1 MCVLGYAVTMCAH
14 QSLTFESMSLILAL
28 DASADACSVALSL
41 PNGSTLTR
49 VSHEPRAHATYLLPF
64 VESVLQEADLSLS
77 QLDAIACAV
86 GPGSFTGLR
95 IALSTAQGLAF
106 SVQKNIIPV
115 NSLAAMVES
124 VTVQESVAN
133 QKPAA
138 EHCAEQY
145 EDNNRLT
152 YLPIMDARMN
162 EIYWGHYASALSPLS
177 QKTALVSG
185 EKDFVAALSEIDQDN
200 ILLVGDAWLRV
211 PFAQSAAQAL
221 ELVPISTQSDAGSV
235 LRLAMQHFAAGH
247 KGENPSKVDLC
258 YCRNSVAWDK
268 RQPIRPR

>member
-1 MCVLGYAVTMCAH
+1 
-14 QSLTFESMSLILAL
+14 MSLILAL

-49 VSHEPRAHATYLLPF
+49 ISHEPRAHATYLLSF
-64 VESVLQEADLSLS
+64 VESVLEEANISLS
-77 QLDAIACAV
+77 RLDAIACAV

-124 VTVQESVAN
+124 VILQESIVKRGLLVE
-133 QKPAA
+133 QRST
-138 EHCAEQY
+138 AEQTV
-145 EDNNRLT
+145 NNDDLT
-152 YLPIMDARMN
+152 YLPLMDARMN
-162 EIYWGHYASALSPLS
+162 EVYWGHYAAPLSPLP

-185 EKDFVAALSEIDQDN
+185 EKDFVAALSQIAQQKVRLIGESWDN
-200 ILLVGDAWLRV
+200 V
-211 PFAQSAAQAL
+211 PFAQAAAKAL
-221 ELVPISTQSDAGSV
+221 GLAPIPAQSDARSV
-235 LRLAMQHFAAGH
+235 LRLAMKGFDIGH
-247 KGENPSKVDLC
+247 QGEKPSHVDLC